1 MSYRRRRT
9 PLACVLCRKRKR
21 RCDAQKPTCGT
32 CKELEAE
39 CVYEEMPLETI
50 SLHPENDMQESLNR
64 VENLVHANSVQIA
77 ALMETMQRTYSP
89 TSPTFENPFA
99 QNRSL
104 GAESS
109 VSPGT
114 FVHNASPQYSTGG
127 QLGGVTQEHELHPP
141 LSIPDKHSTSSNH
154 LLLNITI
161 REMIGQYP
169 SDYFLRLESKNE
181 IPMQPP
187 PQELGFTGY
196 AGLDKLTTDA
206 LITAF
211 FAKVHCYHPLLNKAE
226 FEVLYNDVIAEGF
239 TPGPDSCLCLVVFAL
254 GATAIQDTA
263 RSPLSGLP
271 YMQKALPELLSA
283 STWSFSWN
291 VRTSQALILASVYF
305 SYLARPL
312 YSWRLI
318 NLAATHTHFLLPRLE
333 ALPTS
338 NSLSSREDAIRCFWS
353 CFMIESDRVA
363 ELEVPQNSLQK
374 LVDHMPLPSF
384 QPGLDDS
391 ETTYYLAEIS
401 LRRLFN
407 RIHHSVYPRLMDL
420 GGDGTGTFER
430 EQLGKLFN
438 ICDEL
443 HSQLRTWHTSIPEPF
458 RPDLTGARPPF
469 HDRERVLGIRYFA
482 ALHIIHRPFVLH
494 LVASGNL
501 RRVSTTDEGMIISES
516 IMEKCRTC
524 LESCQVYI
532 RRATEMLQQQSPYT
546 WTFSISLLGAV
557 LVLTMAVHCEQ
568 LRALV
573 PDIDELQSLVI
584 DHVEPWAVNLKTEY
598 GARSESSL
606 EAAVGIL
613 KEIRRKCRM
622 RDLFD

>member
-9 PLACVLCRKRKR
+9 PLACTLCRKRKR

-39 CVYEEMPLETI
+39 CVYEEMPTETI
-50 SLHPENDMQESLNR
+50 SLHPEADMQESLNR
-64 VENLVHANSVQIA
+64 VENLVHNNSVQLA
-77 ALMETMQRTYSP
+77 ALIETIQRRHSP
-89 TSPTFENPFA
+89 TSPTFQPSFVGNIPLA
-99 QNRSL
+99 
-104 GAESS
+104 AESS
-109 VSPGT
+109 NSAGIS
-114 FVHNASPQYSTGG
+114 FS
-127 QLGGVTQEHELHPP
+127 GVMQEHELVPP

-154 LLLNITI
+154 LLLNPTI

-181 IPMQPP
+181 IPMQSPL
-187 PQELGFTGY
+187 QELAMTGY
-196 AGLDKLTTDA
+196 VGFDKPTTDA
-206 LITAF
+206 LVAAF
-211 FAKVHCYHPLLNKAE
+211 FSKVHCYHPILNRDE
-226 FEVLYNDVIAEGF
+226 FEALYNSVISRGF
-239 TPGPDSCLCLVVFAL
+239 APGPNTCLCLVILAL
-254 GATAIQDTA
+254 GATAI
-263 RSPLSGLP
+263 RENVPSPLPGIA
-271 YMQKALPELLSA
+271 YMQKVLPELLLA

-333 ALPTS
+333 ALPTLGS
-338 NSLSSREDAIRCFWS
+338 ISSREGIIRCFWS
-353 CFMIESDRVA
+353 CFMIESDRLA
-363 ELEVPQNSLQK
+363 ELEIPQSSLQK

-384 QPGLDDS
+384 RSGSDDS

-407 RIHHSVYPRLMDL
+407 RIHNSVYPRLMDL
-420 GGDGTGTFER
+420 GGEGTGTFER
-430 EQLGKLFN
+430 DQLGKLFS

-443 HSQLRTWHTSIPEPF
+443 HLQLRTWHKSIPEPF
-458 RPDLTGARPPF
+458 RPDVTGARPAF

-494 LVASGNL
+494 AVALGKN
-501 RRVSTTDEGMIISES
+501 RYAGTTDENMIVSEP
-516 IMEKCRTC
+516 IIDKCRVC
-524 LESCQVYI
+524 LESCRIYI
-532 RRATEMLQQQSPYT
+532 RRATETLQQLSPYT
-546 WTFSISLLGAV
+546 WTFSISSLGAI
-557 LVLTMAVHCEQ
+557 LVLTMAVQCEQ
-568 LRALV
+568 LKALV
-573 PDIDELQSLVI
+573 PDLDDLQSLVI
-584 DHVEPWAVNLKTEY
+584 DHVEPCAMNLKTEH
-598 GARSESSL
+598 GTQSESSL

-622 RDLFD
+622 RNLFD

>member
-1 MSYRRRRT
+1 M
-9 PLACVLCRKRKR
+9 
-21 RCDAQKPTCGT
+21 
-32 CKELEAE
+32 
-39 CVYEEMPLETI
+39 ETI
-50 SLHPENDMQESLNR
+50 SLHPEMEMQESLNR
-64 VENLVHANSVQIA
+64 VESLVHANSVQIA
-77 ALMETMQRTYSP
+77 ALIDTMRRRHLP
-89 TSPTFENPFA
+89 TSPTFEP
-99 QNRSL
+99 SL
-104 GAESS
+104 AANTPLAAES
-109 VSPGT
+109 VSSPAT
-114 FVHNASPQYSTGG
+114 FLHNASPQYSTGIG
-127 QLGGVTQEHELHPP
+127 FSGSIQEHELNPP

-154 LLLNITI
+154 LLLNSTI
-161 REMIGQYP
+161 QEMIGRYP

-181 IPMQPP
+181 IPMQLP
-187 PQELGFTGY
+187 PQELNFAGY
-196 AGLDKLTTDA
+196 VAFDKPTTDA
-206 LITAF
+206 LVAAF
-211 FAKVHCYHPLLNKAE
+211 FSKVHCYHPLLNKDE
-226 FEVLYNDVIAEGF
+226 FEILYNNVVSGGF
-239 TPGPDSCLCLVVFAL
+239 APGSDTCLCLVVFAL
-254 GATAIQDTA
+254 GATAIQDTVH
-263 RSPLSGLP
+263 SPLSGLS

-283 STWSFSWN
+283 STWSFTWN

-333 ALPTS
+333 ALPTPS
-338 NSLSSREDAIRCFWS
+338 SISSREETIRCFWS
-353 CFMIESDRVA
+353 CFMIESDRLA
-363 ELEVPQNSLQK
+363 ELEVPQSSLQK

-384 QPGLDDS
+384 QSGLDDS

-407 RIHHSVYPRLMDL
+407 RIHNSVYPRLMDL
-420 GGDGTGTFER
+420 GGEGTGTFER
-430 EQLGKLFN
+430 DQLGKLFN

-443 HSQLRTWHTSIPEPF
+443 HSQLRTWHESIPEPF
-458 RPDLTGARPPF
+458 RPDVTGARPAF
-469 HDRERVLGIRYFA
+469 NDRERVLGIRYFA

-494 LVASGNL
+494 AVASGKMRHANTIDKSML
-501 RRVSTTDEGMIISES
+501 ISGP
-516 IMEKCRTC
+516 ILDKCRTC

-546 WTFSISLLGAV
+546 WTFSISSLGAV

-568 LRALV
+568 LKAVV

-584 DHVEPWAVNLKTEY
+584 DHVEPWATNLKTEQ